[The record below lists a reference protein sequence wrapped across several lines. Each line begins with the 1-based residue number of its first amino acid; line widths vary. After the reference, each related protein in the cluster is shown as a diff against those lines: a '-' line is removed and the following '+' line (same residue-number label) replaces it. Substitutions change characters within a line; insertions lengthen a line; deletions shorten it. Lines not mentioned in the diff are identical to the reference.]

1 MLTNCKMVFSNNNRE
16 RTMAIKIWG
25 TRPHSE
31 DTCIT
36 IKAQDIKLERTY
48 ADSLSFSTH
57 AYHVEINGNALHDI
71 FLDSLRDNVKFRKAV
86 AGYINGLERDDN
98 DNAM

>member
-1 MLTNCKMVFSNNNRE
+1 M
-16 RTMAIKIWG
+16 TMAIKIWG
-25 TRPHSE
+25 TKPYSE

-36 IKAQDIKLERTY
+36 IKAKDIKELRTDIKLERTY

-57 AYHVEINGNALHDI
+57 AYYVEINGNALHDI

-98 DNAM
+98 DNAL